1 VGHLLQQELARLL
14 VEGIKD
20 PRVGFVTVT
29 EVRVTDDL
37 KHAQAYVSILGDDSQ
52 RQSTLAGLK
61 AAAGFV
67 KRELGQR
74 CKLRYIPS
82 LSFEHDDTL
91 DNAQRLEVIFAAV
104 KRGETEIPPP
114 EALEPLP
121 KAQIAR
127 VVGPLE
133 IAPTPKAVR
142 QPPRRTGR
150 RNKRVARR
158 K

>member
-1 VGHLLQQELARLL
+1 MGHLLQQELARLL

-37 KHAQAYVSILGDDSQ
+37 KHAQAYVSILGDDAQ
-52 RQSTLAGLK
+52 RQTTLAGLR

-74 CKLRYIPS
+74 CSLRYIPT

-91 DNAQRLEVIFAAV
+91 DRAQRLEVIFAAV
-104 KRGETEIPPP
+104 KRGESEIPPP
-114 EALEPLP
+114 EALEALP
-121 KAQIAR
+121 KAQTAR
-127 VVGPLE
+127 VVEPLE
-133 IAPTPKAVR
+133 AAPKPAATPR
-142 QPPRRTGR
+142 PRRAGGR